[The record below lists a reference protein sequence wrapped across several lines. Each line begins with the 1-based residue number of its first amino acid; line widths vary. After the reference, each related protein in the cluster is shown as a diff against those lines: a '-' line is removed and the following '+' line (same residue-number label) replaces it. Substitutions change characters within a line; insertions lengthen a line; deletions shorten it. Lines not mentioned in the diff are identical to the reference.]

1 MHIVARALLGVAL
14 GLAVGAASA
23 QAAPLEVKVG
33 APLARFDK
41 IKPGVHRYLR
51 YKQTGETFTPA
62 DIWTREIRFEPR
74 DGQPRLHIVQHWDSG
89 TTPAAKTLDSWFEVG
104 TFAPLSHVRR
114 STKDGQ
120 TKVEGYAF
128 TADRVV
134 GLADLPDNAA
144 KAYDVAA
151 PQRTFNFETD
161 MELLQALPLKD
172 GFEASIN
179 FLHPGGGDPA
189 PYLFRVTG
197 SEVLTTPAGGRID
210 CWVMTTDY
218 NRPEFPATRFWLAK
232 DSQVMVK
239 VVSPLPDGSAVVK
252 VLLY

>member
-1 MHIVARALLGVAL
+1 MKTVVTACALALLVTL
-14 GLAVGAASA
+14 GGASA
-23 QAAPLEVKVG
+23 QAAVTAVPVG

-51 YKQTGETFTPA
+51 YKQAGETITPV

-74 DGQPRLHIVQHWDSG
+74 DGQARLRIVQHWDSA

-104 TFAPLSHVRR
+104 TFAPISHVRR

-120 TKVEGYAF
+120 TKVEAYAF
-128 TADRVV
+128 TAERVT
-134 GLADLPDNAA
+134 GLADVADNAA

-218 NRPEFPATRFWLAK
+218 NRPDFPATRFWLAK

>member
-1 MHIVARALLGVAL
+1 MKP
-14 GLAVGAASA
+14 LAAASA
-23 QAAPLEVKVG
+23 LALLVTLGAPSAHAAVTPVPVG
-33 APLARFDK
+33 EPLARFDR

-51 YKQTGETFTPA
+51 YKQTGETLTPA
-62 DIWTREIRFEPR
+62 DIWTREIRFEPKDGR
-74 DGQPRLHIVQHWDSG
+74 DRLHIVQHWDSG
-89 TTPAAKTLDSWFEVG
+89 TTPAAKTLDSWFELG
-104 TFAPLSHVRR
+104 TFAPISHVRR

-120 TKVEGYAF
+120 TKVEGFAF
-128 TADRVV
+128 TADRVI

-161 MELLQALPLKD
+161 MELLQALPLKA

-189 PYLFRVTG
+189 PYLFKVTG
-197 SEVLTTPAGGRID
+197 SEVLSTPAGGRID

>member
-1 MHIVARALLGVAL
+1 MKVLVVASALALLVSL
-14 GLAVGAASA
+14 GAASA
-23 QAAPLEVKVG
+23 QAAVTPVPVG
-33 APLARFDK
+33 QPLARFDR

-51 YKQTGETFTPA
+51 YRQAGETLTPV
-62 DIWTREIRFEPR
+62 DVWTREIRFEPK
-74 DGQPRLHIVQHWDSG
+74 DGQTRLHIVQHWDSG
-89 TTPAAKTLDSWFEVG
+89 TTPAAKALDSWFEVG

-114 STKDGQ
+114 ATKDGQ
-120 TKVEGYAF
+120 TKVEGFAF
-128 TADRVV
+128 TADRVI
-134 GLADLPDNAA
+134 GLADLPDNSA

-161 MELLQALPLKD
+161 MELLQALPLKE
-172 GFEASIN
+172 GYEASIN

-197 SEVLTTPAGGRID
+197 SEVLSTPAGGRID

-252 VLLY
+252 ILLY

>member
-1 MHIVARALLGVAL
+1 MKAIV
-14 GLAVGAASA
+14 AASA
-23 QAAPLEVKVG
+23 LALLVGLGTVSASAAVTSVPVG
-33 APLARFDK
+33 APLARFDR

-51 YKQTGETFTPA
+51 YRQVGETFTPA

-104 TFAPLSHVRR
+104 TFAPISHVRR

-218 NRPEFPATRFWLAK
+218 NRPDFPATRFWLAK

>member
-1 MHIVARALLGVAL
+1 MKAFVAASALALFAAL
-14 GLAVGAASA
+14 GAVSA
-23 QAAPLEVKVG
+23 QAAVTPVPVG

-62 DIWTREIRFEPR
+62 DIWTREIRFEPK
-74 DGQPRLHIVQHWDSG
+74 DGQTRLHIVQHWDSG
-89 TTPAAKTLDSWFEVG
+89 TTPAAKTLDSWFEVA
-104 TFAPLSHVRR
+104 TFAPISHVRR
-114 STKDGQ
+114 TTKDGQ

-128 TADRVV
+128 AADRVT
-134 GLADLPDNAA
+134 GQADLPDNAA

-161 MELLQALPLKD
+161 MELLQALPLKA
-172 GFEASIN
+172 GYEASIN
-179 FLHPGGGDPA
+179 FLHPGGGQPA
-189 PYLFRVTG
+189 PYLFKVTG
-197 SEVLTTPAGGRID
+197 SDVLINGAGGKID

-218 NRPEFPATRFWLAK
+218 NRSDFPPTRFWLAK

-239 VVSPLPDGSAVVK
+239 VVSPLPDGSAIVK
-252 VLLY
+252 TLLD

>member
-1 MHIVARALLGVAL
+1 MKPLAVASALALLVTL
-14 GLAVGAASA
+14 GAPSAHAAVT
-23 QAAPLEVKVG
+23 PVPVG
-33 APLARFDK
+33 EPLARFDR

-51 YKQTGETFTPA
+51 YKQTGETLTPA
-62 DIWTREIRFEPR
+62 DIWTREIRFEPKDGR
-74 DGQPRLHIVQHWDSG
+74 DRLHIVQHWDSG
-89 TTPAAKTLDSWFEVG
+89 TTPAAKTLDSWFELG
-104 TFAPLSHVRR
+104 TFAPISHVRR

-120 TKVEGYAF
+120 TKVEGFAF
-128 TADRVV
+128 TADRVI

-161 MELLQALPLKD
+161 MELLQALPLKA

-189 PYLFRVTG
+189 PYLFKVTG
-197 SEVLTTPAGGRID
+197 SEVLSTPAGGRID

>member
-1 MHIVARALLGVAL
+1 MGIFARALLGVAL
-14 GLAVGAASA
+14 GVVIGAVSA
-23 QAAPLEVKVG
+23 QAAVTLVPVG
-33 APLARFDK
+33 QPLARFDK

-51 YKQTGETFTPA
+51 YKQTGETLTPA
-62 DIWTREIRFEPR
+62 DIWTREIRFEPK
-74 DGQPRLHIVQHWDSG
+74 DGQPRLHIVQHWDSA
-89 TTPAAKTLDSWFEVG
+89 TQPAAKTLDSWFEVG
-104 TFAPLSHVRR
+104 TFAPISHVRR

-120 TKVEGYAF
+120 TKVEGFAF
-128 TADRVV
+128 GADRVT
-134 GLADLPDNAA
+134 GLTDLADNAA
-144 KAYDVAA
+144 QAYDVAA

-172 GFEASIN
+172 GYEASIN

-189 PYLFRVTG
+189 PYLFKVTG
-197 SEVLTTPAGGRID
+197 SEVLSTPAGGKID

-218 NRPEFPATRFWLAK
+218 NRPDFPPSRFWLAK
-232 DSQVMVK
+232 DSQVVVK

>member
-1 MHIVARALLGVAL
+1 MKPLAVASALALLVTL
-14 GLAVGAASA
+14 GAPSAHAAVT
-23 QAAPLEVKVG
+23 PVPVG
-33 APLARFDK
+33 EPLARFDR

-51 YKQTGETFTPA
+51 YKQTGETLTPV
-62 DIWTREIRFEPR
+62 DIWTREIRFESKDGR
-74 DGQPRLHIVQHWDSG
+74 DRLHIVQHWDSG
-89 TTPAAKTLDSWFEVG
+89 TTPAAKTLDSWFELG
-104 TFAPLSHVRR
+104 TFAPISHVRR

-120 TKVEGYAF
+120 TKVEGFAF
-128 TADRVV
+128 TADRVI

-161 MELLQALPLKD
+161 MELLQALPLKA

-189 PYLFRVTG
+189 PYLFKVTG
-197 SEVLTTPAGGRID
+197 SEVLSTPAGGRID